1 MNIIKQIV
9 HEGDHG
15 EQVIK
20 MVVRDN
26 ERGPQ
31 GEKGVPGDAATIQAG
46 QAYSVPSSYQ
56 PAVINTGSSSEA
68 VFDFYIPQGKKGD
81 KGEKGDD
88 GAIQYKAGAGIRIKN
103 NVISVIGGGGGDVMW
118 GDILGEIADQTD
130 LNNALQGL
138 ENEFDNYTPTAD
150 LAPVALSNSY
160 NDLSDK
166 PTIPDPPPQE
176 QADWAQADTTAP
188 SYIKNKPA
196 INNATLTIKQ
206 NGTSVATFTANSST
220 DATAEIN
227 TSVITMTSTDPGEG
241 QPLAAD
247 HFIGVYGDDP
257 IIVDYSTSELN
268 TGAKWVDGKA
278 IYKKTVFFGTLP
290 NASNKSVAHNI
301 SNLEYVVKL
310 ESMATST
317 GDSIFRE
324 LPHVSPTAIAD
335 QILVEVDPSYVSIYT
350 GSNRTNY
357 SAYVTI
363 YYTKSA

>member
-68 VFDFYIPQGKKGD
+68 VFDFYIPEGKKGD

-138 ENEFDNYTPTAD
+138 ENEFDDYTPTAD

-227 TSVITMTSTDPGEG
+227 TSVITMTNTDPGEG

-247 HFIGVYGDDP
+247 HFIAVYGDDP

-278 IYKKTVFFGTLP
+278 IYKKTVYTGALP
-290 NASNKSVAHNI
+290 NATTKSVAHNI
-301 SNLEYVVKL
+301 SNLNRVIKIEGYAYNTTSSTGQFLPLVATSVTSQVTVIANATDIVL
-310 ESMATST
+310 ES
-317 GDSIFRE
+317 
-324 LPHVSPTAIAD
+324 
-335 QILVEVDPSYVSIYT
+335 
-350 GSNRTNY
+350 GSNRSDYAESYITLF
-357 SAYVTI
+357 
-363 YYTKSA
+363 YTKNS